1 MEGRFS
7 SPVYPGETIRTEM
20 WVDGGSVSF
29 RSTVPAR
36 GVTVLNNGRAEIVP
50 L

>member
-7 SPVYPGETIRTEM
+7 SPVYPGETIRTQM
-20 WVDGGSVSF
+20 WIDGDAVIF

-36 GVTVLNNGRAEIVP
+36 GITVLNNGFAKIV
-50 L
+50 